1 MNYKMLV
8 TTFKDDIKQFK
19 MFCYC
24 LNKNWQG
31 QKDLIVCL
39 GYNDDEQEF
48 ANIIKN
54 TFDVSWNIEIKPTIH
69 AYEFGVTE
77 QQVNTVFYS
86 ILSGA
91 DDVIVWDC
99 KDFLLRPCNFS
110 TFKKNDKYRITY
122 LLPKK
127 LVDMGYNISGL
138 VDTPIDHIQAIS
150 NIRPW
155 IWNIKQLTRYWEQL
169 TNKFGNYQTWKG
181 GYPAGNEIYGYY
193 VYTLTDSNR
202 EIKFLTHPDMP
213 LLFGGGWT
221 HQTYDGILKEAD
233 DFDQSLER
241 IVWKHSRKLK
251 DPRCLEVTKLVLLK
265 HGIDK
270 QFIDQVYG

>member
-1 MNYKMLV
+1 
-8 TTFKDDIKQFK
+8 
-19 MFCYC
+19 
-24 LNKNWQG
+24 
-31 QKDLIVCL
+31 
-39 GYNDDEQEF
+39 
-48 ANIIKN
+48 
-54 TFDVSWNIEIKPTIH
+54 
-69 AYEFGVTE
+69 
-77 QQVNTVFYS
+77 
-86 ILSGA
+86 
-91 DDVIVWDC
+91 
-99 KDFLLRPCNFS
+99 
-110 TFKKNDKYRITY
+110 
-122 LLPKK
+122 
-127 LVDMGYNISGL
+127 MGYDISGL
-138 VDTPIDHIQAIS
+138 VDVSIDHIQAIS

-181 GYPAGNEIYGYY
+181 DYPAGNEIYGYY

-221 HQTYDGILKEAD
+221 HQTYDGILKEAE

-265 HGIDK
+265 YGIDK